1 MAGFITARVARVVEE
16 WAGLPSGSA
25 RPTSKSLENLWL
37 SGRGIPYDNN
47 AKQDL
52 IDRLDAEFTNFEL
65 YLVVASF
72 TAEPLKTVQDV
83 SDYIQRL

>member
-25 RPTSKSLENLWL
+25 RPTNKSLENLWL

-47 AKQDL
+47 AKRDL
-52 IDRLDAEFTNFEL
+52 IKRLDKEFKNFKL
-65 YLVVASF
+65 YLTVSSF
-72 TAEPLKTVQDV
+72 ADEPLKTVQDV
-83 SDYIQRL
+83 SNYIQRL